1 MERTAGSVL
10 AQAEG
15 SIGTAVK
22 AAVAQYYQGHDLTTA
37 QTIRR
42 ATTDSEATKIVT
54 AMRQGR
60 VLEVLI
66 VGGSAAL
73 GVVTG
78 ALAQKALGNATVK
91 GVPVMS
97 PLGLVPTVA
106 GIALPISLSGR
117 SMLAAGGLSFAA
129 GAALYKMITAPP
141 EGTP

>member
-73 GVVTG
+73 GVTG